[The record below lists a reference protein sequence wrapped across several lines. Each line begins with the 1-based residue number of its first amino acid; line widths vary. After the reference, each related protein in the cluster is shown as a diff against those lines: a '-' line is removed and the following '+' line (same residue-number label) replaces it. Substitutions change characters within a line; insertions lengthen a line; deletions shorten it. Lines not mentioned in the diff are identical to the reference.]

1 MFVNNAMNRCPVLLI
16 MIKFNM
22 GERQGLKSKLLVQRL
37 KFRISNGSSIDIVT
51 VTWMWHNVFEI
62 V

>member
-1 MFVNNAMNRCPVLLI
+1 
-16 MIKFNM
+16 MIKLNM

-37 KFRISNGSSIDIVT
+37 KFLISNGPSIDIVII
-51 VTWMWHNVFEI
+51 TWMWHNVFEI